1 MISRQRGITLTNAL
15 IGMILLALV
24 GLFAAKLMPAYVE
37 YFAVKKIL
45 ATMEAQVDTKGSV
58 TEIRNSFA
66 RRNVIENVQ
75 AVAPNDLEITKD
87 GGEVVVTAAWSVKVP
102 IIANFSACLDF
113 TVSTA
118 K

>member
-15 IGMILLALV
+15 IGMILLALL
-24 GLFAAKLMPAYVE
+24 GLFAAKLTPAYIE
-37 YFAVKKIL
+37 YFAVQKIL
-45 ATMEAQVDTKGSV
+45 KTMEAQGDTKGSV

>member
-15 IGMILLALV
+15 IGMIVLAFLALF
-24 GLFAAKLMPAYVE
+24 GAKLTPAYIE

-45 ATMEAQVDTKGSV
+45 ATMEAQGDTKGSV

-66 RRNVIENVQ
+66 RRNTIENVQ
-75 AVAPNDLEITKD
+75 AVAPNDLEITKE
-87 GGEVVVTAAWSVKVP
+87 GGEVVVTATWSVKVP
-102 IIANFSACLDF
+102 IIANFNACLDF